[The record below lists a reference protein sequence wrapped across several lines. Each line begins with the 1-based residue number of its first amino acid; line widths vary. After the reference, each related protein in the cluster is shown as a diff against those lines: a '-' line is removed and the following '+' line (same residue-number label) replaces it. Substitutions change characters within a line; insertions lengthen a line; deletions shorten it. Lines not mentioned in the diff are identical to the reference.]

1 MLLCW
6 HNHCIHSP
14 VEWKPFLPF
23 ISGLPSLIAGL
34 HFPIVQC
41 PHCLVLTFVDS
52 TWVLCLSLPH
62 SIFWNFMVLHSL
74 VEELSL
80 AITWELE
87 YLENYRVLLA
97 KSYQVTFQL
106 ASFSYPLTT
115 QNPSQHPQPWLLPAM
130 LSYLKFHHCACLHH
144 LTSAR
149 KVFFLPS
156 SPFYSIFE
164 TQLKYFPREYFFELS
179 WNANLW
185 VSISHC
191 HHSYIST

>member
-1 MLLCW
+1 MEAILTFYLRTSLSYSW
-6 HNHCIHSP
+6 APFPHCTVPS
-14 VEWKPFLPF
+14 
-23 ISGLPSLIAGL
+23 LPS
-34 HFPIVQC
+34 P
-41 PHCLVLTFVDS
+41 D
-52 TWVLCLSLPH
+52 LCGQHLGSLPV
-62 SIFWNFMVLHSL
+62 SPTFNILKLMVLHSL

>member
-14 VEWKPFLPF
+14 AEWKPFLPF

-62 SIFWNFMVLHSL
+62 PIFWNFMVLHSL

-144 LTSAR
+144 LASAR
-149 KVFFLPS
+149 KDFSYPLHLSILYSKLGLNISPGNISLNFLEMPT
-156 SPFYSIFE
+156 FE
-164 TQLKYFPREYFFELS
+164 FPYHT
-179 WNANLW
+179 
-185 VSISHC
+185 VITP
-191 HHSYIST
+191 I